1 MMQEKIIKYIEEEL
15 ASEEIDGG
23 LEVTEDLLGSGIL
36 DSLGMMKLIAFLE
49 EEFACKVLPEEM
61 VIENFM
67 TVAHMNDYLESKLVP
82 EQ

>member
-1 MMQEKIIKYIEEEL
+1 MQEKIIKYIEEEL

-49 EEFACKVLPEEM
+49 EEFGCKVLPEEM

-67 TVAHMNDYLESKLVP
+67 TVAHMNDYLESKLVS
-82 EQ
+82 EE

>member
-1 MMQEKIIKYIEEEL
+1 MQEKIIKYIEEEL

-23 LEVTEDLLGSGIL
+23 LEATEDLLGSGIL
-36 DSLGMMKLIAFLE
+36 DSLGMMNLIAFLE

-67 TVAHMNDYLESKLVP
+67 TVAHINDYLESKLVS

>member
-1 MMQEKIIKYIEEEL
+1 MQEKIIKYIEEEL
-15 ASEEIDGG
+15 ANEEIDGG

-49 EEFACKVLPEEM
+49 EEFSCKVLPEEM

-67 TVAHMNDYLESKLVP
+67 TVAHMNEYLESKLVS

>member
-1 MMQEKIIKYIEEEL
+1 MQEKIIKYIEEEL
-15 ASEEIDGG
+15 ASEEIDRG

-49 EEFACKVLPEEM
+49 EEFNCKVLPEEM

-67 TVAHMNDYLESKLVP
+67 TVAHINDYLENKLVS
-82 EQ
+82 E